1 MKAKYIN
8 ENNIEPAP
16 PFIIVGEKVIANP
29 TDDILAELGYK
40 EVIEA
45 EYPETAD
52 GYYRVPIYEDGDKI
66 VQKWSDKIKIEEW
79 EKEAKEMSTNAT

>member
-29 TDDILAELGYK
+29 TDDILVELGYK
-40 EVIEA
+40 EVIET

-52 GYYRVPIYEDGDKI
+52 GYYRVPIYEDGEKI
-66 VQKWSDKIKIEEW
+66 TQKWSDEIKIEEW
-79 EKEAKEMSTNAT
+79 RKEAEEMNNNET

>member
-16 PFIIVGEKVIANP
+16 PYIIDGKKVIANP

-40 EVIEA
+40 ELIKT

-52 GYYRVPIYEDGDKI
+52 GYYRIPIYEDGDKI
-66 VQKWSDKIKIEEW
+66 VQKWSDEIKIEEA
-79 EKEAKEMSTNAT
+79 ENE

>member
-8 ENNIEPAP
+8 ENNIEFAP
-16 PFIIVGEKVIANP
+16 PFIIDGEKVIANP

-40 EVIEA
+40 KVIET

-52 GYYRVPIYEDGDKI
+52 GYYRTTIYEDGDKI
-66 VQKWSDKIKIEEW
+66 TQKWSNEIKVEEW
-79 EKEAKEMSTNAT
+79 RKEAEEMTANAT

>member
-1 MKAKYIN
+1 MKAKYIDKN
-8 ENNIEPAP
+8 KIEYAP
-16 PFIIVGEKVIANP
+16 PYIIDGEKVIANP

-52 GYYRVPIYEDGDKI
+52 GYYRVPIYENGEKI
-66 VQKWSDKIKIEEW
+66 TQKWSDEIKVEEW
-79 EKEAKEMSTNAT
+79 EKEAKEA

>member
-16 PFIIVGEKVIANP
+16 PYIIDGKKVIANP
-29 TDDILAELGYK
+29 TDDMLAELGYK
-40 EVIEA
+40 DVIEV

-52 GYYRVPIYEDGDKI
+52 GYYRTTIYEDGEKI
-66 VQKWSDKIKIEEW
+66 TQKWSDEIKIEEV
-79 EKEAKEMSTNAT
+79 ENE

>member
-8 ENNIEPAP
+8 ENKIEPAP
-16 PFIIVGEKVIANP
+16 PYIIDGEKVIANP
-29 TDDILAELGYK
+29 TDDILTEFGYK

-52 GYYRVPIYEDGDKI
+52 GYYRVPIYENSEKI
-66 VQKWSDKIKIEEW
+66 VQKWSDEIKIE
-79 EKEAKEMSTNAT
+79 

>member
-8 ENNIEPAP
+8 ENNIEFSP
-16 PFIIVGEKVIANP
+16 PFIIDGEKVIANP

-52 GYYRVPIYEDGDKI
+52 GYYRVSIYENGEKI
-66 VQKWSDKIKIEEW
+66 IQKWSDEIKVEEW
-79 EKEAKEMSTNAT
+79 EKEAEEMSINET

>member
-16 PFIIVGEKVIANP
+16 PFIIDGKKVIANP

-40 EVIEA
+40 ELIKT

-52 GYYRVPIYEDGDKI
+52 GYYRLPFYKDGDKI
-66 VQKWSDKIKIEEW
+66 VQKWSDEITIEEV
-79 EKEAKEMSTNAT
+79 ENE

>member
-16 PFIIVGEKVIANP
+16 PYIIDGEKVIANP

-40 EVIEA
+40 ELIKT

-52 GYYRVPIYEDGDKI
+52 GYYRLPFYEDGDKI
-66 VQKWSDKIKIEEW
+66 VQKWSDNIKIEEA
-79 EKEAKEMSTNAT
+79 ENE

>member
-8 ENNIEPAP
+8 ENTIEYAP
-16 PFIIVGEKVIANP
+16 PFIIDGAKVIANP
-29 TDDILAELGYK
+29 TDDILVEFGYK

-52 GYYRVPIYEDGDKI
+52 GYYRAPIYEDGDKI
-66 VQKWSDKIKIEEW
+66 VQKWSDEIKIEEV
-79 EKEAKEMSTNAT
+79 ENE